1 MIVPKMSIGIIGGA
15 GPMASC
21 QLYQLIINKC
31 QNTYGSVQ
39 DANFPEINIISY
51 PFASMLT
58 PSKATKNRTVLIKQL
73 QNCFDRLAQQE
84 AQIIAIAC
92 NTLHAF
98 LDSVNIPQTCTFV
111 HIAQATHERAQKLGV
126 RNPLL
131 LSTGTTATSKIYP
144 DFLTPNQNDQEDI
157 DRVITNIMGGHL
169 DIANAQELGK
179 IVNNYSVDGV
189 VLGCT
194 ELPLLHAQH
203 PIVIESCHVVLD
215 TLDILAQELVRQ
227 SFN

>member
-1 MIVPKMSIGIIGGA
+1 MTISKRSIGIIGGA

-31 QNTYGSVQ
+31 QDTYGSVQ
-39 DANFPEINIISY
+39 DADFPEINIISY
-51 PFASMLT
+51 PFAEMLT

-73 QNCFDRLAQQE
+73 QSCFDRLAQQE
-84 AQIIAIAC
+84 AQITAIAC

-98 LDSVNIPQTCTFV
+98 LGAVNIPQTCTFV
-111 HIAQATHERAQKLGV
+111 HIAQATHERTQKLAV
-126 RNPLL
+126 KNPLL
-131 LSTGTTATSKIYP
+131 LGTGTTTTSKIYS
-144 DFLTPNQNDQEDI
+144 DFLTPNQNDQENI

-169 DIANAQELGK
+169 YIADAQKLSK
-179 IVNNYSVDGV
+179 IINNYSVDGI

-194 ELPLLHAQH
+194 ELPLLHAKY
-203 PIVIESCHVVLD
+203 PEVIGSCHVVLD
-215 TLDILAQELVRQ
+215 TLDILAQKLVHQ